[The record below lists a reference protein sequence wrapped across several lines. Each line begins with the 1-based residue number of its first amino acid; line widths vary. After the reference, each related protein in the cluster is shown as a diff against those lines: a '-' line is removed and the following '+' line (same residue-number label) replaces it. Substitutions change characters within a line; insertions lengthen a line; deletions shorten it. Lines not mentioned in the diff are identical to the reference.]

1 MFGAKTACGSL
12 TELRTERDEEGDDDK
27 LLGA

>member
-1 MFGAKTACGSL
+1 MVGAKTECGSL
-12 TELRTERDEEGDDDK
+12 TELRPETDEEGDDDK